1 MKTPKKNNRALV
13 TGGTRGIGFAAAS
26 LLQANGYEVVVTGRS
41 PAGKAPKGWDYRG
54 CDFSDLAAVKT
65 LAQEAAGWGFS
76 ILINNAGINK
86 IGPVSDCEDA
96 DFSRIQQV
104 NVIAPFLLCKAL
116 VPGMQQRRFG
126 RIVNITSI
134 YGVVSRA
141 GRSAYSASKFGL
153 FGLTR
158 ALALEVAKDNVLVN
172 CLAPGFVDTELS
184 RSILGAKGMAEMT
197 ERIPMGRF
205 AKPEEIAKY
214 IVFLASEENSYLT
227 GQNIIVD
234 GGFTCE

>member
-1 MKTPKKNNRALV
+1 M
-13 TGGTRGIGFAAAS
+13 AS
-26 LLQANGYEVVVTGRS
+26 LLQANGYSVVVTGRS
-41 PAGKAPKGWDYRG
+41 PAGKAPQGCDYRC

-65 LAQEAAGWGFS
+65 FAKELADLGFS

-86 IGPVSDCEDA
+86 IGPVA
-96 DFSRIQQV
+96 DYEPVDFMQIQQV
-104 NVIAPFLLCKAL
+104 NVVAPFLLCKAL
-116 VPGMQQRRFG
+116 VPGMQARGFG

-134 YGVVSRA
+134 YSSVSRA
-141 GRSAYSASKFGL
+141 GRSAYSASKFALLGV
-153 FGLTR
+153 TR
-158 ALALEVAKDNVLVN
+158 ALALEVAKENVLVN

-184 RSILGAKGMAEMT
+184 RSILGEKGMAELV

-205 AKPEEIAKY
+205 AKPEEIARY
-214 IVFLASEENSYLT
+214 IVFLASEENTYMT